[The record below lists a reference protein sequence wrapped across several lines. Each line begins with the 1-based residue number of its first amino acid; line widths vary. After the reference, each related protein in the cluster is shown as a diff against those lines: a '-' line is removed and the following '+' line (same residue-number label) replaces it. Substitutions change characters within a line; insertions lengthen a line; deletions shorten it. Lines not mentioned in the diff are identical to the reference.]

1 MPERSP
7 QTPVPRAG
15 RRAHAW
21 WARPIARVLSI
32 GLHPFVV
39 APVLAFLVA
48 TPHAA
53 SRATGGPSALG
64 APTAVAAAVTLCL
77 VGPLGALTWW
87 QVRRGAWETVDA
99 SRPRD
104 RPILFGVALGA
115 LLALGI
121 ALAVLAPTSPVA
133 ASLPW
138 VGAIVV
144 GCAVLTRWIKL
155 SLHLLVAALA
165 AVVLLARAPALGA
178 GLLATLPA
186 LGWSRVAL
194 ERHRWAEV
202 FVGTIVGALAG
213 LLLRYVA

>member
-1 MPERSP
+1 
-7 QTPVPRAG
+7 
-15 RRAHAW
+15 
-21 WARPIARVLSI
+21 
-32 GLHPFVV
+32 
-39 APVLAFLVA
+39 VA

-53 SRATGGPSALG
+53 SQATGGPSALG

-213 LLLRYVA
+213 LLLRHVA